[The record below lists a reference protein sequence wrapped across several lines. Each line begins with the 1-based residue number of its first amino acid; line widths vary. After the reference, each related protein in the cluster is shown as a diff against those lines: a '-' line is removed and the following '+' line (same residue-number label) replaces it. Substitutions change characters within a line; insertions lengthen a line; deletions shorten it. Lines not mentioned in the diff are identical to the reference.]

1 MEFFVTVFIFIG
13 IMAVTVLVFAAWII
27 VNVVRGMFG
36 LFGTPR
42 TQQFPQGQNRAA
54 PPNWRPV
61 QGSFSGSPVVGT
73 VQCGVP
79 GCRRIN
85 PAGARF
91 CRRCGHAFPQQQQV
105 AAARR
110 AAVL

>member
-1 MEFFVTVFIFIG
+1 MEFFVTVFIFVG
-13 IMAVTVLVFAAWII
+13 IMAVTVLVFGAWIL
-27 VNVVRGMFG
+27 VNVIRGFFG
-36 LFGTPR
+36 LFAPPKP
-42 TQQFPQGQNRAA
+42 PQMQNRSGPA
-54 PPNWRPV
+54 NWRPV
-61 QGSFSGSPVVGT
+61 QAHVTASPVLGT

-91 CRRCGHAFPQQQQV
+91 CRRCGHAFPQQQAV
-105 AAARR
+105 TSTRR